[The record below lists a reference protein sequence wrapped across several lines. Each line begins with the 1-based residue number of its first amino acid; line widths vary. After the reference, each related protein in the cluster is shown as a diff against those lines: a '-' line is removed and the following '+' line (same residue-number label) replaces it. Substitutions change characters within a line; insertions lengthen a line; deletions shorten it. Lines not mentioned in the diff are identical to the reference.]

1 MGVKVLVDGQ
11 IFDNYPH
18 GGIARIY
25 REVLPR
31 VADLHPDWELAVT
44 VSKAANA
51 VLPVHDRI
59 RVLRWLPLTLRPS
72 RLFSRVNAWRK
83 KRFDRALQAWQPTVF
98 HSTYYTT
105 SPVKGCRSIAMVYDL
120 IDDQFPFAMPNGP
133 GFVSR
138 QGEVLSMADAVVGIS
153 QVTTHA
159 AIARFGLDA
168 TRTSSVHLDASPVFR
183 VRGASDRQAFR
194 ESYTD
199 GQPFLLFVG
208 STGSY
213 KNLATLIRAFG
224 AAEELSDH
232 LLVLAGHSMGQVA
245 AHLFDLAITTRVE
258 QRIVRLVHPTDE
270 QLCLAYNAA
279 DAFVFPSLQEGFG
292 IPLVEAMRCGTPVV
306 ASDTPVFREVCGD
319 AALFFDPHD
328 HLALARQL
336 ARAVQPDTRHRLAD
350 LGFDRAQ
357 AFSWDRAAEALGQVY
372 LRLAQSGDFE
382 TIASSVGSSQHEG

>member
-1 MGVKVLVDGQ
+1 MSLKLLIDGY
-11 IFDNYPH
+11 IFDTYPH

-31 VADLHPDWELAVT
+31 VADLHPDWEFAVT

-59 RVLRWLPLTLRPS
+59 RVVRWQPLTLRPS
-72 RLFSRVNAWRK
+72 RLFSRVNAWRR
-83 KRFDRALQAWQPTVF
+83 KRFDRALQVWQPTVF
-98 HSTYYTT
+98 HSTYYTAC
-105 SPVKGCRSIAMVYDL
+105 PLKGCRALAMVYDL
-120 IDDQFPFAMPNGP
+120 IDEQFPFAMPNGP

-138 QGEVLSMADAVVGIS
+138 QGAVLSAADAVVGIS
-153 QVTTHA
+153 QVSMDA

-168 TRTSSVHLDASPVFR
+168 TRTSTLHLDASPVFR
-183 VRGASDRQAFR
+183 VRAASDRHSFR
-194 ESYTD
+194 ERYTE
-199 GQPFLLFVG
+199 GQQYILFVG
-208 STGSY
+208 ATGSY
-213 KNLATLIRAFG
+213 KNLATLIRAFA

-245 AHLFDLAITTRVE
+245 AHLFDLAISTRVE

-270 QLCLAYNAA
+270 QLCLAYNSA

-306 ASDTPVFREVCGD
+306 ASDIPVFREVCGD

-328 HLALARQL
+328 PLALARQL
-336 ARAVQPDTRHRLAD
+336 ARAVQPDIRQRLMD
-350 LGFDRAQ
+350 LGFERAQ

-372 LRLAQSGDFE
+372 LRLAQSGDRE
-382 TIASSVGSSQHEG
+382 TTASSSGVVAP

>member
-11 IFDNYPH
+11 IFDTYPH

-25 REVLPR
+25 REVLPK
-31 VADLHPDWELAVT
+31 VADLHADWEFAVT

-59 RVLRWLPLTLRPS
+59 QVVRWQPLTLRPS
-72 RLFSRVNAWRK
+72 RLFSRVNAWRR

-98 HSTYYTT
+98 HSTYYT
-105 SPVKGCRSIAMVYDL
+105 PCPLKGCRSLAMVYDL

-138 QGEVLSMADAVVGIS
+138 QGEVLSAADAVVGIS
-153 QVTTHA
+153 QVSTDA

-168 TRTSSVHLDASPVFR
+168 TRTSTLHLDASPVFR
-183 VRGASDRQAFR
+183 VRAASDRHSFR
-194 ESYTD
+194 ERYTD
-199 GQPFLLFVG
+199 GQQFILFVG

-213 KNLATLIRAFG
+213 KNLATLIRAFA

-245 AHLFDLAITTRVE
+245 AHLFDLAISTRVE
-258 QRIVRLVHPTDE
+258 QRIVRLVHPTDG

-292 IPLVEAMRCGTPVV
+292 IPLIEAMRCGTPVV
-306 ASDTPVFREVCGD
+306 ASDIPVFREVCGD

-336 ARAVQPDTRHRLAD
+336 ARAIQPDTRQRLLD

-357 AFSWDRAAEALGQVY
+357 AFSWDRVADALGQVY
-372 LRLAQSGDFE
+372 LRLAQFGDRE
-382 TIASSVGSSQHEG
+382 STAASSGVVAL